1 MYNYDWIRIKL
12 FFDKNIQDK
21 VNENGLMN
29 RANYS
34 TISIILQFKSK
45 SQTFRF

>member
-1 MYNYDWIRIKL
+1 MYNYDSIRIKL

-29 RANYS
+29 RANY
-34 TISIILQFKSK
+34 
-45 SQTFRF
+45 FRLLV